1 MKIFLNDNV
10 WDAALERM
18 RFIFDE
24 FENIVVGFSGGKDST
39 VTLNLA
45 LKVAEEKGR
54 LPLDVVFIDQEA
66 EWRAVVEYC
75 RRVMDDPRTNM
86 YWLQVPIRLFNAAS
100 HEQDWLHCWAPDEE
114 AEWMR
119 PKEPNSVKENIYG
132 TDRFADMFNAFV
144 KTTYPEQ
151 RVALLGG
158 VRAEES
164 PSRRAGLTT
173 GQTYKHITYGKVIN
187 EKHGQY
193 IFYPLYDWGW
203 KDIWKSI
210 HDNGWDYCTI
220 YNEFYRYGIPPMKM
234 RVSNLHHETA
244 VDQLFYLHEME
255 GDTWNALTARLK
267 GVNQAKHMR
276 KADMFTVK
284 ELPWMF
290 NSWREYRDYLV
301 ENLIQSEERRSKF
314 RKKYADMDKKFE
326 GMDREEEMLHAH
338 ILSILANDW
347 HFTKVNN
354 FLTRPETINFLKWKS
369 GKSINWSRP
378 ERDLR
383 YIKPEFRGKV
393 AL

>member
-1 MKIFLNDNV
+1 MKIFLNETV
-10 WDAALERM
+10 WDAALERI
-18 RFIFDE
+18 RYIFDE
-24 FENIVVGFSGGKDST
+24 FENIVIGFSGGKDST

-45 LKVAEEKGR
+45 LMVAEEKGR

-66 EWRAVVEYC
+66 EWRAVIEYA
-75 RRVMDDPRTNM
+75 RAVMNDPRVNP

-100 HEQDWLHCWAPDEE
+100 VDSPWLNCWAEGE
-114 AEWMR
+114 EWMR
-119 PKEPNSVKENIYG
+119 PKEPNSIHENTFG
-132 TDRFADMFNAFV
+132 TDRFHDMFPAFLK
-144 KTTYPEQ
+144 KTYEGE

-173 GQTYKHITYGKVIN
+173 GQTYKHITYGKKYHDKWGHYV
-187 EKHGQY
+187 
-193 IFYPLYDWGW
+193 FYPLYDWGW

-210 HDNGWDYCTI
+210 HDNGWEYCTI
-220 YNEFYRYGIPPMKM
+220 YNEFYRYGISPMKM

-255 GDTWNALTARLK
+255 GDTWNALTQRLQ
-267 GVNQAKHMR
+267 GVNQAKHM
-276 KADMFTVK
+276 KKSEMFTVK

-290 NSWREYRDYLV
+290 SDWKEYRDYLV
-301 ENLIQSEERRSKF
+301 DNLIQTEERRDIF
-314 RKKYADMDKKFE
+314 RKKYRDMDKKFE
-326 GMDREEEMLHAH
+326 GMDRANEMYHAQ

-354 FLTRPETINFLKWKS
+354 FMTRPETINYLKWKN
-369 GKSINWSRP
+369 GKEINWSRP

-383 YIKPEFRGKV
+383 YIKPELRGT
-393 AL
+393 A